1 MCDGLLSVDVL
12 PSPNV
17 QYQDVGELVDASVN
31 AAVIGADPEVGVPVK
46 LATGAA
52 TGVGVGVGVGTT
64 DVTLIYPVRVR
75 VLLPAAFVAFR
86 DTVYVPAVL

>member
-1 MCDGLLSVDVL
+1 MCDGLLVVDVE

-17 QYQDVGELVDASVN
+17 HAHDVGELLDASVN
-31 AAVIGADPEVGVPVK
+31 ATISGADPEVGVPEK